1 MSIHPTAIVAQGAEL
16 DSGVDIGPYA
26 VIGQRVRIGSGT
38 TVGAHAV
45 IEGNTTVG
53 KNNRIFQ
60 FAALGAIPQDLKFLG
75 EETRLEVG
83 DNNQIR
89 EFTTMHVGTLGGG
102 GITKIGHGSLFMAYS
117 HVAHDVFIGDRCVIA
132 NSAALAGH
140 VILEDDVKI
149 GGLAGLHQF
158 TRIGRHAFVAAGAIV
173 TQDVPPY
180 CIVQGDRATLAG
192 LNTVGLTRAGFEQ
205 QAISRIKSAYK
216 TLFRTQLGLHE
227 ALTRVRA
234 EYGGNPEIDHLLN
247 FLEGSTRGSVRGP
260 GR

>member
-16 DSGVDIGPYA
+16 DSDVEIGPYA
-26 VIGQRVRIGSGT
+26 VIGPRVRIGQGT
-38 TVGAHAV
+38 AVGAHAV
-45 IEGNTTVG
+45 IEGNTTIG

-60 FAALGAIPQDLKFLG
+60 FAALGAIPQDLKFSG
-75 EETRLEVG
+75 EQTRLEIG
-83 DNNQIR
+83 DDNQIR
-89 EFTTMHVGTLGGG
+89 EFATMHLGTQGGG
-102 GITKIGHGSLFMAYS
+102 GLTKIGNGSLFMAYS
-117 HVAHDVFIGDRCVIA
+117 HVAHDVFVGDRCVIA

-158 TRIGRHAFVAAGAIV
+158 TRVGRHAFVAAGAIV

-192 LNTVGLTRAGFEQ
+192 LNTVGLSRAGFEP
-205 QAISRIKSAYK
+205 QAMSRIKSAYK

-234 EYGGNPEIDHLLN
+234 EYGGNPEIDHLLE
-247 FLEGSTRGSVRGP
+247 FLEGSTRGAIRSQSR
-260 GR
+260 